1 MTEVL
6 VSERIG
12 AVERLTINRPEAL
25 NALNAA
31 VLAALKASFERIA
44 GDESV
49 RAVILTGA
57 GEKAFVAG
65 ADIKEMANIGP
76 REAEALARSAK
87 TVHDAI
93 ARCPKPIIVAINGFA
108 LGGGFEL
115 ALVCDIRIAADNARF
130 GLPEVKLAV
139 LPGGGGTS
147 RLSLIVGPAIARAL
161 CLTGDMISAERAFQ
175 LGIVTELASPEAL
188 DDVVLKKAEALAAL
202 SPIALAQIKSV
213 LDITANADLESAL
226 AAEAKAF
233 ALCFAAGN
241 QKEGMAAFIEKRAAR
256 FTGR

>member
-1 MTEVL
+1 MAEFL
-6 VSERIG
+6 ISERIG

-31 VLAALKASFERIA
+31 VLAALKAAFERIA
-44 GDESV
+44 GDEGV

-65 ADIKEMANIGP
+65 ADIKEMAHIGP

-93 ARCPKPIIVAINGFA
+93 ARCPKPVIAAINGFA

-130 GLPEVKLAV
+130 GLPEVKLGV
-139 LPGGGGTS
+139 LPGGGGTA
-147 RLSLIVGPAIARAL
+147 RLSRFVGPAIARAL

-175 LGIVTELASPEAL
+175 LGIVTELAAHDAL
-188 DDVVLKKAEALAAL
+188 DDIALKKAEALAAL
-202 SPIALAQIKSV
+202 SPVALAQIKSV
-213 LDITANADLESAL
+213 LDITANADLESGL

-233 ALCFAAGN
+233 ALGFAAEDH
-241 QKEGMAAFIEKRAAR
+241 KEGMAAFIEKRPAR

>member
-1 MTEVL
+1 MAEVL
-6 VSERIG
+6 LAERIG

-25 NALNAA
+25 NALDAA
-31 VLAALKASFERIA
+31 VNAALKAAFERIA
-44 GDESV
+44 GDEGV

-76 REAEALARSAK
+76 REAEALARSSKA
-87 TVHDAI
+87 VHDAI
-93 ARCPKPIIVAINGFA
+93 ARCPKPVIAAINGFA

-115 ALVCDIRIAADNARF
+115 ALACDIRLAAETARF

-139 LPGGGGTS
+139 LPGGGGTA
-147 RLSLIVGPAIARAL
+147 RLSRIVGPAIARAL
-161 CLTGDMISAERAFQ
+161 CLTGDMISAERAYQ
-175 LGIVTELASPEAL
+175 LGIVSELVPAASLADL
-188 DDVVLKKAEALAAL
+188 ALKKAEALASL
-202 SPIALAQIKSV
+202 SPVALAQIKSV

-233 ALCFAAGN
+233 ALCFAAED
-241 QKEGMAAFIEKRAAR
+241 QKEGMAAFVEKRAPK
-256 FTGR
+256 FKGR

>member
-1 MTEVL
+1 MAEIL
-6 VSERIG
+6 IAERIG

-25 NALNAA
+25 NALNAQ
-31 VLAALKASFERIA
+31 VLSALKSAFERIT
-44 GDESV
+44 GDEGV

-76 REAEALARSAK
+76 REAEALSRSAK
-87 TVHDAI
+87 IVHDAI
-93 ARCPKPIIVAINGFA
+93 ARCPKPVIAAINGFA

-130 GLPEVKLAV
+130 GLPEIKLGV
-139 LPGGGGTS
+139 LPGGGGTA
-147 RLSLIVGPAIARAL
+147 RLSRIVGPAIARAL

-175 LGIVTELASPEAL
+175 LGIVTELTSHAAL
-188 DDVVLKKAEALAAL
+188 DDFALKKAEALAAL
-202 SPIALAQIKSV
+202 SPIALMQIKSV

-233 ALCFAAGN
+233 ALCFAAAD
-241 QKEGMAAFIEKRAAR
+241 QKEGMAAFIEKRPAR